1 MGSFMDNFNDAA
13 EEASFDSADVQQY
26 KIQAVLPYLIPILF
40 FLPIVSNKESNFCRF
55 HANQQLIWL
64 VTCVIINIV
73 LRIINF
79 IPVLGMLVYVLA
91 SLAVLVFAIL
101 LMVSAS
107 QGKAVKIPFVGDLF
121 RVF

>member
-1 MGSFMDNFNDAA
+1 MASFMDNFNDAA
-13 EEASFDSADVQQY
+13 EEASFDSSDVQQY

-64 VTCVIINIV
+64 IACVVIIIV
-73 LRIINF
+73 LRIISF
-79 IPVLGMLVYVLA
+79 IPVLGTLIYVLA
-91 SLAVLVFAIL
+91 SLAVLVFSIL

-107 QGKAVKIPFVGDLF
+107 QGKAVKIPFVGNLF
-121 RVF
+121 KVF

>member
-1 MGSFMDNFNDAA
+1 MASFMDNFNDAA
-13 EEASFDSADVQQY
+13 EEASFDSSDVQQY